1 MQYAPSLPRDVK
13 TAALAI
19 RLQRYASFQ
28 EKLDQL
34 VGKCPTK
41 KAPGIGRLLNH
52 FRSKF

>member
-1 MQYAPSLPRDVK
+1 MQYAPSLPHDVK

-19 RLQRYASFQ
+19 RLQRRASFQ

-41 KAPGIGRLLNH
+41 KAPETGRLLNR
-52 FRSKF
+52 FRNKF

>member
-19 RLQRYASFQ
+19 RLQRRASFQ

-41 KAPGIGRLLNH
+41 KGARNRAPSESFSN
-52 FRSKF
+52 KF